1 MARAWEPSAQEGVNE
16 EIQGILR
23 AEFNQMVCEESG
35 TGVLVGDRL
44 SILVGAAL
52 RAGEGAEKKQLTCR
66 AARRQ

>member
-1 MARAWEPSAQEGVNE
+1 MKKFKESCGQK
-16 EIQGILR
+16 
-23 AEFNQMVCEESG
+23 FNQMVCEESG